1 LSFDRRLGKDR
12 SIMRRLLACSFVALT
27 GLTIAAGT
35 GCRMCASPYDYC
47 GPVVECDD
55 CNSGNGYHPGTVAP
69 APADGQYYENGAAP
83 EDIKRPAPPQN
94 MGTPTPTPATGPMAS
109 RTQNQNP
116 FMRSSRY

>member
-1 LSFDRRLGKDR
+1 
-12 SIMRRLLACSFVALT
+12 MRRLFACSFVALT

-47 GPVVECDD
+47 GPVVECD
-55 CNSGNGYHPGTVAP
+55 NGNYGGGYHAGTS
-69 APADGQYYENGAAP
+69 APADGQYYEKGSGP
-83 EDIKRPAPPQN
+83 EEIQRPAPPQN
-94 MGTPTPTPATGPMAS
+94 MGQPTPAPAPTPATGPMAS

>member
-1 LSFDRRLGKDR
+1 
-12 SIMRRLLACSFVALT
+12 MRRLFACSFVALT

-55 CNSGNGYHPGTVAP
+55 CNSGNGYHPGAAAP
-69 APADGQYYENGAAP
+69 APADGQYYENGSSP
-83 EDIKRPAPPQN
+83 EEIRPQPPKN
-94 MGTPTPTPATGPMAS
+94 MGAPTPTPAIAPAPASGPMAS

>member
-1 LSFDRRLGKDR
+1 
-12 SIMRRLLACSFVALT
+12 MRRLFACSFVALT

-47 GPVVECDD
+47 GPVVECD
-55 CNSGNGYHPGTVAP
+55 NGNYGGGYHAGTS
-69 APADGQYYENGAAP
+69 APADGQYYENGSGP
-83 EDIKRPAPPQN
+83 EEIQRPGQN
-94 MGTPTPTPATGPMAS
+94 MGQPTPAPAPTPATGPMAS